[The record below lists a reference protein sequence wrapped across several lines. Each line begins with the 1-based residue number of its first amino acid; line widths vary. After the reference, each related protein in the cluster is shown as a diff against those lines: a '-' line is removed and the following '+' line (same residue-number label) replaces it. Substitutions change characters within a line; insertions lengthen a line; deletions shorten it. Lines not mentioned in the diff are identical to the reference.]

1 VHSKAPKEIASRQKR
16 KTKSGEQKK
25 MDAYNKGPG
34 GEKTGFEALNYKKED
49 WAMPSFN
56 EWFASL

>member
-34 GEKTGFEALNYKKED
+34 GEKSGFKVENYKKRR
-49 WAMPSFN
+49 WGNATF
-56 EWFASL
+56 